1 MILGLFHIIRLY
13 SIIYI
18 YLYIYNNNNNESRHI
33 CVHIF
38 INIYMNVSNVRKS
51 YNLKVLPKYSN

>member
-18 YLYIYNNNNNESRHI
+18 YLYIYNNNNKSRHI

-51 YNLKVLPKYSN
+51 YNLK